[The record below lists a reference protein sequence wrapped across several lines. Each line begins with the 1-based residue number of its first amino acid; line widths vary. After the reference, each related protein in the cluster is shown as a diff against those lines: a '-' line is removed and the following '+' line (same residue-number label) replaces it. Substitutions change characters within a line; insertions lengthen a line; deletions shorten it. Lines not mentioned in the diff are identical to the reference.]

1 MQHPPRT
8 ARASLAWW
16 RLVAVMREGRQPDR
30 AAARRAGPVGAGGS
44 SADIE
49 LAVRIRPVVG
59 PAPAAVMVADGGAVQ
74 VRGQSFHYQ
83 SSVVCGSDQTVA
95 FVSGT
100 CRICRSLCLA
110 GG

>member
-1 MQHPPRT
+1 
-8 ARASLAWW
+8 
-16 RLVAVMREGRQPDR
+16 
-30 AAARRAGPVGAGGS
+30 
-44 SADIE
+44 
-49 LAVRIRPVVG
+49 
-59 PAPAAVMVADGGAVQ
+59 VQ